1 MKLYQAISRELGQLA
16 RGSEGNLGPLLERL
30 PHGSGFDNGVS
41 LDSESGPEKLV
52 FEFEFHHMDDHGFY
66 TGWTYHRLVVT
77 PSLEWG
83 FTLELSDGVDNFN
96 DYISDLFYEVLDES
110 L

>member
-16 RGSEGNLGPLLERL
+16 RGYEGNLAPLLERL

-41 LDSESGPEKLV
+41 LSSESEPEKLI
-52 FEFEFHHMDDHGFY
+52 FDFEFHHMDEYGFY
-66 TGWTYHRLVVT
+66 TGWTSHRLVVT

-83 FTLELSDGVDNFN
+83 FTLELSGGGDDFN
-96 DYISDLFYEVLDES
+96 DYISDLFYEVLDEN